1 MRAKLV
7 VLVGAALAL
16 SAAAQASPLR
26 VCLDFFPN
34 PNHVPLY
41 VAAETLRGKLD
52 VEFIVPGDPSDPV
65 KLAAARAVDL
75 CLTPQMNYLIARSEG
90 LPLIAVG
97 ALVGQG
103 LGGLLALADGAMDSL
118 SDLAGKR
125 IGYSLEPLEPVLWRT
140 MLRCAGVDPNVVE
153 LIPIGYSTV
162 ASLLAGSVDAIGAFR
177 NFEPIEV
184 ELVGRPGVFFP
195 QEAYCVP
202 ATYELLFAVHPDLA
216 TERSEDL
223 RTFVAAVADAVS
235 RSQADPD
242 AAFAAFL
249 RANPDLDGELDRR
262 AYAATL
268 PLYAGGARHD
278 GAGVWGTLQAF
289 LFENGIIGDLWPI
302 ESLYRTDFLPLPEE
316 GT

>member
-1 MRAKLV
+1 LRAKLV
-7 VLVGAALAL
+7 VLLGAVLVVG
-16 SAAAQASPLR
+16 AAAQASPLR

-41 VAAETLRGKLD
+41 VAAEALQGKLD
-52 VEFIVPGDPSDPV
+52 VELIVPGDPSDPV
-65 KLAAARAVDL
+65 KLAAARAVDV

-97 ALVGQG
+97 ALIGQG
-103 LGGLLALADGAMDSL
+103 LGGLLALSDGGIASL
-118 SDLAGKR
+118 SDLPGRR

-140 MLRCAGVDPNVVE
+140 MLRCAGMDPNAVE

-184 ELVGRPGVFFP
+184 ELIGRPGIFFP

-202 ATYELLFAVHPDLA
+202 ATYELLFAVHPDVA
-216 TERSEDL
+216 AERPEDL
-223 RTFVAAVADAVS
+223 RIFLAAVADAVS
-235 RSQADPD
+235 RSRADPD
-242 AAFAAFL
+242 AAFDAFL
-249 RANPDLDGELDRR
+249 RANPDLDDELDRR

-268 PLYAGGARHD
+268 PLYAEGARHD
-278 GAGVWGTLQAF
+278 DAGVWGTLQGF
-289 LFENGIIGDLWPI
+289 LFENGIIANPWPV